1 MLYKFKSKATGD
13 LIMLGPQ
20 GEQLL
25 KLLGRSPAAQG
36 IFEPEAMPQAW
47 ALLEQAVKD
56 EESARGEAKPH
67 NPSEPNAEEDPQDA
81 TATGAVSLRQRVWP
95 FIDMLKRAH
104 AEQQPVVWGV

>member
-1 MLYKFKSKATGD
+1 MLYKFKSNATGD

-20 GEQLL
+20 GAHLL
-25 KLLGRSPAAQG
+25 KLLGRGPAAKG

-56 EESARGEAKPH
+56 EEAARLDAKQD
-67 NPSEPNAEEDPQDA
+67 NPSESDAEEEPQDA
-81 TATGAVSLRQRVWP
+81 SATAAVSLRQRVWP

>member
-1 MLYKFKSKATGD
+1 MLYKFKSNATGD

-20 GEQLL
+20 GDHLL

-56 EESARGEAKPH
+56 EEAARRDAKQD
-67 NPSEPNAEEDPQDA
+67 NPSESDAEEAPQDA
-81 TATGAVSLRQRVWP
+81 SATPLVSLRQRVWP

-104 AEQQPVVWGV
+104 AEQQAVVWGV

>member
-20 GEQLL
+20 GDHLL

-36 IFEPEAMPQAW
+36 IIEPEAMPQAW
-47 ALLEQAVKD
+47 AVLEQAVND
-56 EESARGEAKPH
+56 EEAARRAGPDETQEEAQAEDGDASATPLVG
-67 NPSEPNAEEDPQDA
+67 
-81 TATGAVSLRQRVWP
+81 LRQRVWP

-104 AEQQPVVWGV
+104 AEGQAVVWGV

>member
-20 GEQLL
+20 GDQLL
-25 KLLGRSPAAQG
+25 KLLGRSPASQG
-36 IFEPEAMPQAW
+36 IFEPEAMPSAW

-56 EESARGEAKPH
+56 QESARRDAKQQHPGEL
-67 NPSEPNAEEDPQDA
+67 NAEPAPADA
-81 TATGAVSLRQRVWP
+81 VATPVVSLRQRVWP

-104 AEQQPVVWGV
+104 AEGQAVVWGV